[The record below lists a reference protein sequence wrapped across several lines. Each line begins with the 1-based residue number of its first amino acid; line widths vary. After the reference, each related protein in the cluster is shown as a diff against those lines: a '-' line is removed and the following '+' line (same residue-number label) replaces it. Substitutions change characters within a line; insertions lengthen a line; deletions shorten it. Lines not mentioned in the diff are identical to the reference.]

1 MNRLLCALII
11 SISLAGSA
19 LAQSIVTGRL
29 LTPRTSE
36 TEDLIP
42 LTGVWAVASPEGS
55 AGQTITFRTWE
66 TEPVGWFRL
75 AGPAGNYTLA
85 FSTPAHFMR
94 PIVRTNLFVRDGETI
109 DLAPRPYADYAV
121 FHEAAVLNVK
131 TE

>member
-66 TEPVGWFRL
+66 TEPVGWFRP
-75 AGPAGNYTLA
+75 ARPAGDGYALDEEV
-85 FSTPAHFMR
+85 FSQ
-94 PIVRTNLFVRDGETI
+94 GERGEG
-109 DLAPRPYADYAV
+109 DHASAPGRASADA
-121 FHEAAVLNVK
+121 
-131 TE
+131 